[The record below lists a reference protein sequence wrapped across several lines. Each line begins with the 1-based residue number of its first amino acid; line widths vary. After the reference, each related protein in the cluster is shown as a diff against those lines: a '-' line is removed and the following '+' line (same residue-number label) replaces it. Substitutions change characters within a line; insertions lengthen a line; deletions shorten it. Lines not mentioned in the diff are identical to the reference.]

1 MCRLF
6 IINYYKMIRI
16 RYCCKEFGEKE
27 FCKCIKLICLIY
39 QTLKVLFVA
48 ICFIAEA
55 TVSRPVSVC
64 LYEWTRTPYFL
75 YNIYNILNVCCSVLC
90 STIGK
95 AHALRS
101 LGRQLVWYLVAD
113 LFLLFFPPLIFF
125 LLLYF
130 FPCFFFLPLFL
141 L

>member
-55 TVSRPVSVC
+55 TVSQPMSVS

-95 AHALRS
+95 AHASWS
-101 LGRQLVWYLVAD
+101 LGRRFETGWLT
-113 LFLLFFPPLIFF
+113 FFFPLSFFF
-125 LLLYF
+125 LLLCF
-130 FPCFFFLPLFL
+130 FPCFFSSLIFVIF
-141 L
+141 